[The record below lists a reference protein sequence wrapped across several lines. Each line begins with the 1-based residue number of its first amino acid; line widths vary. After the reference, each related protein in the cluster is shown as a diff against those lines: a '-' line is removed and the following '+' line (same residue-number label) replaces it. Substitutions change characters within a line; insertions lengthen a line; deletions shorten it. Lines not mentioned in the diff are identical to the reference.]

1 MLHVRPNCHLYSK
14 AFAELYKIPEQ
25 LPRSSTCECG
35 LLTYVLGMG
44 SSFATSAAVGEVLF
58 LICLGPGL
66 LDPLAVQVRFR
77 GSAISGDAGK

>member
-1 MLHVRPNCHLYSK
+1 
-14 AFAELYKIPEQ
+14 
-25 LPRSSTCECG
+25 
-35 LLTYVLGMG
+35 MG